1 MCERESMKRF
11 LRNNGLSIVM
21 GGLFLFF
28 WAGQAVSGYLASNQ
42 NADLHGDRQ
51 GDFAEYLASGHFWQA
66 TGENWESEF
75 LQMGAY
81 VIFTAF
87 LFQKGSAESLDP
99 DGNESKPRRRSSA
112 GWLYRNSLSLA
123 FFGLFAGAFTIHALG
138 GLAEFNEEMTRHGR
152 APVKSSIWT
161 AIIPEPRNS

>member
-1 MCERESMKRF
+1 MNNF
-11 LRNNGLSIVM
+11 FRNNGLSLTLFAIFIVL
-21 GGLFLFF
+21 LF
-28 WAGQAVSGYLASNQ
+28 GQSLSGYAVNNDDRKEHGKAPENYSQ
-42 NADLHGDRQ
+42 YLHD
-51 GDFAEYLASGHFWQA
+51 GHFWQA